1 MQEDHSALRAE
12 YKCKSY
18 ALYCALFLDVVRVR
32 VRVRVAGDGDDQSP
46 PAVVAHTSS
55 RATQVF
61 NGLVDSRDS
70 VGAVGALVG

>member
-18 ALYCALFLDVVRVR
+18 ALYCALFLDV